1 MRAVAAAVGLAAL
14 SLLALRVPS
23 YDPTAWLIW
32 GRELTHGTLSMVG
45 GPSWKP
51 LPVAFTTVFAFAGS
65 DLAPLLWLVLA
76 RAGGF
81 LALVMAYRVTARVG
95 GRTAGLIA
103 AAGLALGA
111 DYLFNVLR
119 GDSEGWLVA
128 LCLIAVELHLSGRR
142 RAALIAGLLA
152 GLVRPEVWPLLAVY
166 GLFLVRPRHGR
177 AASAALVFAGGAGLL
192 VAWFLP
198 DYLATGDWLRGA
210 NRARHPVPGSP
221 GQSSFPFG
229 LTFVYATIFLPW
241 PLYAGAIYAV
251 MRQRTPFVRTMALAA
266 AGLMLTVAL
275 LAEVGFTGNIRY
287 LTLPMAAICVLGG
300 LGLPELARRAPR
312 LAAVPAG
319 IAVVVSV
326 GIVVSGAVRLAA
338 DERDLGA
345 RLDTAIATAGGVA
358 AVRACGR
365 VATAPFERQH
375 VAYRL
380 RLPSQDVWTHAVT
393 PGLAL
398 VRARKTLPGAAALPV
413 RARVPSWAVRSRCR

>member
-1 MRAVAAAVGLAAL
+1 MRAILIAVALAAL

-32 GRELTHGTLSMVG
+32 GRELSHGTLSMIG

-81 LALVMAYRVTARVG
+81 LAVVMAYRVTARVG
-95 GRTAGLIA
+95 GRTAGLLA

-128 LCLIAVELHLSGRR
+128 LCLIGVELHLSGRR
-142 RAALIAGLLA
+142 RAALVAGLLA

-166 GLFLVRPRHGR
+166 GLFLLRPRHGR
-177 AASAALVFAGGAGLL
+177 AASAALVVAGGVGLL
-192 VAWFLP
+192 AAWFVP

-210 NRARHPVPGSP
+210 DRARHPVPGSP

-229 LTFVYATIFLPW
+229 LTLVYSAIFLPW

-251 MRQRTPFVRTMALAA
+251 VKQRTPFVRALGLAA
-266 AGLMLTVAL
+266 LGLLLTVAL

-287 LTLPMAAICVLGG
+287 VTLPMAAICVLGG

-312 LAAVPAG
+312 LAFVPAA
-319 IAVVVSV
+319 IAVAVSV
-326 GIVVSGAVRLAA
+326 SIVVTGAVRLAR
-338 DERDLGA
+338 DERDLGP
-345 RLDTAIATAGGVA
+345 RLDGAIAAAGGVA

-365 VATAPFERQH
+365 VATAPFERQRL
-375 VAYRL
+375 AYRL
-380 RLPSQDVWTHAVT
+380 RLPSRDVWTHAGA
-393 PGLAL
+393 PGIAL
-398 VRARKTLPGAAALPV
+398 VRTGKKLPNTAVLPV
-413 RARVPSWAVRSRCR
+413 RRRLPSWTIRSACR